1 MTASRYDLLPP
12 NATQFERDMSRA
24 ISSLRGIS
32 PYINNQI
39 LLEDGGQ
46 LLLEDGGSLS
56 LETSGPRD
64 SLALAVPVIRT
75 AKRINIPASVV
86 PWLIWEYGLGEVL
99 PYLSDMR
106 QAIAQGILW
115 QRIRGTAQSVTIALG
130 WIGITGTV
138 EESEAGTYRWAE
150 YQLGLAAATQ
160 GNEIIDRIAGVA
172 RISSPARSRLQRIY
186 AVYDFRRAVYD
197 HTVWS
202 DGSIYSDHS
211 GVRPRPDWPQI
222 SYGQITNHLV
232 EEQALAY
239 FSHTEMVGLL
249 TPNLQTF
256 RYDEDLWDEGWH
268 ELNYSEA
275 ITETIA
281 DSGRYQGQTWAGFAW
296 QETSWNDVGPVV
308 HSVVRDTIPSTA
320 ATWLP
325 WLGAMAIQSDFYE
338 QALPGATYAAWL
350 PGIGPVG
357 VAIDDLE

>member
-1 MTASRYDLLPP
+1 MSRYDLLPP

-24 ISSLRGIS
+24 ISSIRGIS
-32 PYINNQI
+32 PF
-39 LLEDGGQ
+39 LTDQ
-46 LLLEDGGSLS
+46 LLLEDGATLI
-56 LETSGPRD
+56 LENDDRLGLESSGPRQ
-64 SLALAVPVIRT
+64 SMALAVPVIRT
-75 AKRINIPASVV
+75 AKRLNIPDSVV

-99 PYLSDMR
+99 PYLPDMR

-115 QRIRGTAQSVTIALG
+115 QRIRGTPQSITIALG
-130 WIGITGTV
+130 WIGVTGTV
-138 EESEAGTYRWAE
+138 EESEAGSYRWAE

-160 GNEIIDRIAGVA
+160 GDEIIDRIAGVA

-186 AVYDFRRAVYD
+186 AVYDFRRGIYD

-222 SYGQITNHLV
+222 SYGQNINHLV
-232 EEQALAY
+232 EELVVAY
-239 FSHTEMVGLL
+239 FSHTEIVALL
-249 TPNLQTF
+249 TPNLQTV

-296 QETSWNDVGPVV
+296 QQTSWNDIGPIV
-308 HSVVRDTIPSTA
+308 HSVVRDTVPSTT
-320 ATWLP
+320 AT
-325 WLGAMAIQSDFYE
+325 
-338 QALPGATYAAWL
+338 
-350 PGIGPVG
+350 
-357 VAIDDLE
+357 